1 MEVLF
6 SALWAFP
13 PSPSLSPP
21 LSLVFMLVD
30 CRISFRFTHQST
42 EVVVEAEKKE
52 KWHQESVCV
61 SQWQEIL
68 IGLLSEIKY
77 K

>member
-6 SALWAFP
+6 STLWA
-13 PSPSLSPP
+13 SPP
-21 LSLVFMLVD
+21 VLPTPFFIFMLVD

-42 EVVVEAEKKE
+42 EVVAEAERKE
-52 KWHQESVCV
+52 KMASECVCM
-61 SQWQEIL
+61 SQWQKIL